1 MSNVHS
7 VSETVTPQ
15 PTVVRTSRGL
25 LIAGTRITLYS
36 ILDYLHA
43 GWPPHLIR
51 DEFSLTDT
59 QIAEVMQYID
69 THRDEVETE
78 YQAVPQQAEEN
89 RQYWGARNKERL
101 ARIAALPP
109 KPGHEELRAKL
120 QAAKA
125 KLGMP

>member
-1 MSNVHS
+1 MSNMHS
-7 VSETVTPQ
+7 LSETVTPQ

-25 LIAGTRITLYS
+25 SIAGTRITLYS

-51 DEFSLTDT
+51 DEFSLTEN

-78 YQAVPQQAEEN
+78 YQAVLQQAEEN
-89 RQYWGARNKERL
+89 RQYWEARNKERL
-101 ARIAALPP
+101 ARVAVLPP